1 VTRWAQ
7 GREVREM
14 RDADTILTI
23 IRERGGRGLPLEGV
37 YRQLYNP
44 ALYLRAY
51 GRIYRNDG
59 AMTHGVTAETV
70 DGMSLAK
77 IQGIIESL
85 KTERHRWTPVRRM
98 YIEKKGSTKLRPLG
112 IPTWSDKLLQEVVR
126 SLLEAYYEPQF
137 SPSSHGFRPGLGC
150 HTALTTIQRRWSATT
165 WFIEGDISKC
175 FDSLGHPTLLAIL
188 SEKIHDNRF
197 LRLIENLLKAGY
209 LEDWKYGHTFSGTP
223 QGGVASPIL
232 SNIYL
237 DRLDQY
243 VEQVLFPEYNRGAT
257 RKPNKAYR
265 RLRQGVEKNRH
276 SHPEEAAR
284 LRKQM
289 QRTPSVV
296 LDDPD
301 FRRLRYVRYA
311 DDFLLG
317 FIGPRE
323 EAEAIK
329 RRIGEFLHDQLG
341 LELSGTKT
349 LITHART
356 EHARFLGYDIGTL
369 QQDERRGRHGRFNGK
384 VALKVPA
391 EAVRERCKSYSRRG
405 RPIHRQELVHDSE
418 FSIVAQFQGRYRGF
432 AEYYKLATNRSYLL
446 GRLKWVMETALTKTL
461 ALKLGISVS
470 QVYARFG
477 TTLQTAQGPRKGLEV
492 RVERDGKP
500 PLVARWGGIT
510 LARQRFAVLDDREQP
525 AGVGHSEL
533 LARLLADACELCGSR
548 DRVQVHHVRHLKD
561 LLRRRR
567 GQGPPPRWVQ
577 VMASRRRKTLVVCH
591 ECHTGIHRGDLRGHG
606 PRTRV
611 TGEPDA
617 VKAARPVRRG
627 ADGKGPI

>member
-1 VTRWAQ
+1 MQRAETLL
-7 GREVREM
+7 E
-14 RDADTILTI
+14 I
-23 IRERGGRGLPLEGV
+23 IHERGQRGLHLERL
-37 YRQLYNP
+37 YRHLFNP
-44 ALYLRAY
+44 ELYLRAY
-51 GRIYRNDG
+51 GKIYRNDG
-59 AMTHGVTAETV
+59 SMTPGVNEETV
-70 DGMSLAK
+70 DGMSLKK
-77 IQGIIESL
+77 IQAIIDAL
-85 KTERHRWTPVRRM
+85 RYERYRWTPVRRV
-98 YIEKKGSTKLRPLG
+98 YIDKKGSPGKRRPLG
-112 IPTWSDKLLQEVVR
+112 LPIWSDKLLQEVIR

-137 SPSSHGFRPGLGC
+137 SDRSHGFRPGRGC
-150 HTALTTIQRRWSATT
+150 HTALAEVSESWRGTT
-165 WFIEGDISKC
+165 WFIEGDISQC
-175 FDSLGHPTLLAIL
+175 FDRLDHAVLRSILAEDIR
-188 SEKIHDNRF
+188 DNRF

-237 DRLDQY
+237 DRLDQF
-243 VEQVLFPEYNRGAT
+243 VEQVLLPEYNRGAA

-323 EAEAIK
+323 EAEVIK

-500 PLVARWGGIT
+500 PLGNDSQSSTIGSNPPVSDTRSCSRGYWPT
-510 LARQRFAVLDDREQP
+510 LVSFAVREI
-525 AGVGHSEL
+525 
-533 LARLLADACELCGSR
+533 GSR
-548 DRVQVHHVRHLKD
+548 SIMS
-561 LLRRRR
+561 
-567 GQGPPPRWVQ
+567 G
-577 VMASRRRKTLVVCH
+577 T
-591 ECHTGIHRGDLRGHG
+591 
-606 PRTRV
+606 
-611 TGEPDA
+611 
-617 VKAARPVRRG
+617 
-627 ADGKGPI
+627 